1 MMRDFNARSRDAYN
15 KKADGY
21 DTSREGIYT
30 AGFKKMLLSVMELR
44 DNDCVLDVACGN
56 GSLLAAMSKRK
67 QIKGFGIDISEQM
80 IKNAVHNN
88 LSMEFHVAGCEKIP
102 FENCSMDII
111 TVCAAY
117 HHFPDVGA
125 FAGEA
130 ARVLKPGGSLYI
142 AEIYLPSVLRI
153 IVNPFV
159 PLSQEGDVRFYSPGT
174 IIRTFVN
181 KGFEHIKTA
190 KEGHIQIVQMKRL

>member
-1 MMRDFNARSRDAYN
+1 MRDFNTRSRDAYN
-15 KKADGY
+15 RKADGY
-21 DTSREGIYT
+21 DTSREGTFT
-30 AGFKKMLLSVMELR
+30 AGFQKLLLSVMAIQ
-44 DNDCVLDVACGN
+44 DNDSVLDVACGS
-56 GSLLAAMSKRK
+56 GSLLAAINKRK
-67 QIKGFGIDISEQM
+67 QIKGFGIDISDQM

-88 LSMEFHVAGCEKIP
+88 SSMEFHVAGCEKIP

-130 ARVLKPGGSLYI
+130 ARVLKPKGSLYI
-142 AEIYLPSVLRI
+142 AEIYLPSALRV

-159 PLSQEGDVRFYSPGT
+159 PLSEEGDVRFYSPGA
-174 IIRTFVN
+174 IIRTFVK

-190 KEGHIQIVQMKRL
+190 KERHIQFVQMKRL